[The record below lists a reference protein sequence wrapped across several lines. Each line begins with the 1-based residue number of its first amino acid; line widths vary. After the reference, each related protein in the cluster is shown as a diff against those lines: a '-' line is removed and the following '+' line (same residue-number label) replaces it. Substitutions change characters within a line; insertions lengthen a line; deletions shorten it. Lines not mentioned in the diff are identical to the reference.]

1 MHIVIAG
8 GSGFVGQVLQKQ
20 LLAQGHRLTIL
31 TRDPSKFQPT
41 NQVQYVEWLTSNSQ
55 PETQLDKVDAFVN
68 LAGESINGLRWTKT
82 KKQRILQSRITATKE
97 VLRIIE
103 KLDPKPSVLVN
114 ASAIGYYGMS
124 ETATFTE
131 EVHSNARDF
140 LATVVQT
147 WEELASEAEKWG
159 VRTVYAR
166 FGIVLGKAGGAF
178 PLMSLPYKLGVGGR
192 IGSGKQ
198 WVSWIHVADVAGM
211 IAYSIE
217 QTSIRGPLN
226 VTAPEPKRMDDFG
239 KTIAHV
245 LHRPHWFPVPSF
257 AMKALLG
264 EMSEMLLC
272 GQRAVPEKALNAS
285 YTFQYPDLEV
295 ALREILTS
303 KD

>member
-20 LLAQGHRLTIL
+20 LLAQGHQLTIL
-31 TRDPSKFQPT
+31 TRDSSKIQST
-41 NQVQYVEWLTSNSQ
+41 NQVQYVEWLTPNSQ

-68 LAGESINGLRWTKT
+68 LAGESINGLRWTKA

-131 EVHSNARDF
+131 KADPNARDF

-166 FGIVLGKAGGAF
+166 FGIVLGKTGGAF

-198 WVSWIHVADVAGM
+198 WVSWIHVDDVAGI
-211 IAYSIE
+211 IALAIE
-217 QTSIRGPLN
+217 QSSIRGPLN

-272 GQRAVPEKALNAS
+272 GQRAVPEKALNAA
-285 YTFQYPDLEV
+285 YTFQYPKLEV